1 MVTVYV
7 LLILW
12 ANGEPAKTHMVYG
25 SKAACED
32 AITYQSKIQKRHIK
46 SATCTPKSVRRGT
59 RITITEGLE
68 FIPN

>member
-32 AITYQSKIQKRHIK
+32 AITQSMSQERQIK
-46 SATCTPKSVRRGT
+46 SASCTPKSVKRGT
-59 RITITEGLE
+59 RIPITEGLE